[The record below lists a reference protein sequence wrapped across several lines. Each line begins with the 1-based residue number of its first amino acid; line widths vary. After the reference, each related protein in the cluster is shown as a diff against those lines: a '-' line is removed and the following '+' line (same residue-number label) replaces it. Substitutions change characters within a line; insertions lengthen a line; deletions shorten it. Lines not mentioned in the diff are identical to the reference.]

1 MLYPLP
7 VVLVSCGDS
16 QKSNIIT
23 IAWTGTICTNP
34 PMLYISVRP
43 ERFSYQLI
51 KSSKEFT
58 VNLVNSALLKA
69 TDFCGVRSGKD
80 IDKFS
85 AMKLIPVQ
93 GIEVKCPYIAESP
106 LSMECKVVQIME
118 LGSHHMFI
126 ANVLNTIADE
136 GFFNKKTS
144 KFEIERAGLISYNH
158 GGYYRHG
165 ELIGTFGFSVKKK

>member
-93 GIEVKCPYIAESP
+93 GIEVKCPYI
-106 LSMECKVVQIME
+106 VVP
-118 LGSHHMFI
+118 
-126 ANVLNTIADE
+126 
-136 GFFNKKTS
+136 
-144 KFEIERAGLISYNH
+144 
-158 GGYYRHG
+158 
-165 ELIGTFGFSVKKK
+165 